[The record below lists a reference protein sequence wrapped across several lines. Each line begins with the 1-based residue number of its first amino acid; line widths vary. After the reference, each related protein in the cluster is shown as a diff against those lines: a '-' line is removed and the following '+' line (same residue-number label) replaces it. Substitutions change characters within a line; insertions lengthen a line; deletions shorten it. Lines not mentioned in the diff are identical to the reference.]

1 MAETQESQDIATR
14 IQELIALI
22 EGARAVPLSASCVI
36 HRGDVLEILDSV
48 RLDLPS
54 ALSDAQEVLAARDSV
69 IADGRLTAEQLI
81 THARE
86 EAARLVEETEIVV
99 MASER
104 ANQLI
109 AEATDDAT
117 AIKAEAELY
126 VDGRLATLEVI
137 LTKTM
142 DAVARGRSRLA
153 GEKESDVLNEESS
166 FE

>member
-1 MAETQESQDIATR
+1 MTETESGQDVSTR
-14 IQELIALI
+14 IQDLIDLI

-36 HRGDVLEILDSV
+36 HRGDVLEILDAI

-54 ALSDAQEVLAARDSV
+54 ELADAREVLAARDA
-69 IADGRLTAEQLI
+69 IIGDGRLAAEQLI
-81 THARE
+81 VHARE

-99 MASER
+99 MANER
-104 ANQLI
+104 ANSLM
-109 AEATDDAT
+109 AEANDEAT
-117 AIKAEAELY
+117 AIKAEAESY

-153 GEKESDVLNEESS
+153 GEKESDALSDPS
-166 FE
+166 F